1 MRFALRSRLLALL
14 VVPISIVANATLSTV
29 AERSNFQKT
38 GRYDE
43 VIALCAAFQ
52 KSYPK
57 AVRCTQFGRTP
68 EGQAVATEAGLQ
80 FPPGLLL
87 DGEPFSH
94 GRLSENKLRRALEQG
109 NTR

>member
-1 MRFALRSRLLALL
+1 MTR
-14 VVPISIVANATLSTV
+14 ATLLTKEACSLCIQ
-29 AERSNFQKT
+29 AKEILDRLA
-38 GRYDE
+38 GEYDLQIE
-43 VIALCAAFQ
+43 VV
-52 KSYPK
+52 S
-57 AVRCTQFGRTP
+57 VETP